1 MIAFALLASLTAS
14 RPESI
19 TPADIDRAI
28 ARGTTLLVERQES
41 LDGREVRGEWPY
53 EGVYRER
60 GQIPIGYRVGGTAIG
75 GLALL
80 AATESSAAEP
90 AQAALERAL
99 DFVLEAL
106 REPRMASGFAG
117 SYDVRGWGHAYALG
131 FLLELARAGRVPTD
145 KRERVAEE
153 TRALIRTLQETE
165 IEGRGGWNY
174 ARGERARPSTF
185 MTASTLLALF
195 EARRQGFVVDDEVVE
210 RALDALASAR
220 LETGAFQ
227 YSSNPERVTGEGFED
242 VRGSTGRSPV
252 CELVLH
258 LAGRG
263 SPERIRSALAQ
274 FFEHWE
280 WLEKRRKQT
289 GTHVPPYMI
298 APYYFFYAHRYAAQ
312 AIEQLPEAERA
323 PLRAR
328 LHELVWKVREEDG
341 GWNDR
346 VFPRS
351 ACFGTSMVVLALAEP
366 KRAAPAGWKR
376 TAPDAP
382 APAGSK

>member
-1 MIAFALLASLTAS
+1 MIAFALFASLTVS
-14 RPESI
+14 RSESI

-28 ARGTTLLVERQES
+28 ARGRTLLVERQES
-41 LDGREVRGEWPY
+41 LDGRDVHGEWPY
-53 EGVYRER
+53 EGVYRES
-60 GQIPIGYRVGGTAIG
+60 GKIPIGYRVGGTAIG

-80 AATESSAAEP
+80 AATESDAPEP
-90 AQAALERAL
+90 AQDALERAL

-131 FLLELARAGRVPTD
+131 FLLEFARVERVPSD

-195 EARRQGFVVDDEVVE
+195 EARRQGFVVDDAVVE

-220 LETGAFQ
+220 LESGAFQ
-227 YSSNPERVTGEGFED
+227 YSANPERVTGEGFED

-351 ACFGTSMVVLALAEP
+351 VCFGTSMVVLALAEP
-366 KRAAPAGWKR
+366 KRAAPASWKR
-376 TAPDAP
+376 SVSDAP
-382 APAGSK
+382 VPAGSK